1 MKEAIKDYYGKIIG
15 YVETMS
21 NNDKRVTDFYGRL
34 LGYYRKYDNT
44 TRDFYNRVV
53 ARGDNVAML
62 FLSSK

>member
-1 MKEAIKDYYGKIIG
+1 MKEDIKYYYGKIIG